1 MKHVYILTLM
11 MLAVTSAFGGSC
23 SSTNLGSSLS
33 NSNQIIANAAQSI
46 VANPSDTR
54 NFRAQ
59 QSIINSTLQD
69 EYNLGAGCAGSNTPM
84 PAAGC
89 SSSVTTNSQY
99 GYTFLSIG
107 VSVLGPPAYNA
118 TYANPV
124 VDPDISN
131 ATAAQNA
138 AAYMYA
144 EYGACTSLAP
154 Q

>member
-1 MKHVYILTLM
+1 M
-11 MLAVTSAFGGSC
+11 AVTSAFGGSC
-23 SSTNLGSSLS
+23 GSADLGSSLS

-59 QSIINSTLQD
+59 QSIITSALQD

-84 PAAGC
+84 PAAGR
-89 SSSVTTNSQY
+89 SRSVTTNSQY
-99 GYTFLSIG
+99 GDTFLSIG